1 MKKNLGQHY
10 SELAK
15 RNLRRLKEDSHWTV
29 PQMAMQLELSE
40 SYVGKLISLKSD
52 KVPSIYLLGQICEK
66 ANVTIDYFF
75 EEC

>member
-1 MKKNLGQHY
+1 
-10 SELAK
+10 
-15 RNLRRLKEDSHWTV
+15 
-29 PQMAMQLELSE
+29 MAMQLELSE